1 MKLSSALVVLFLG
14 VGNFLNAQHIEGPSL
29 GNGIFN
35 VIGKDSTFTMKMG
48 LQLQF
53 QGAAQWEEQDGSFSD
68 AQSQFLIRRAR
79 LKFDGFV
86 YSPKLTY
93 KVALGLSNRDV
104 SGASIYTGNAPRYI
118 LDAVMKWNFYRNF
131 ELWFG
136 QTKLPGDLETLTSST
151 NLQFVDRSLLSKTY
165 TIDRDL
171 GLQLHHQTQLSEKI
185 LLKEAFAVSQGEGR
199 NITYGNLGGLQFTSR
214 LELYPFGDFNKGG
227 AFVGG
232 DLFREP
238 TPKLAV
244 ALAYDYNNNA
254 VKTRSNQGA
263 YMITDAG
270 LHQTDISTVYIDA
283 VFKYRGFSLLAA
295 FAERTADEPIAKN
308 ADGIDT
314 GYVVEVGTGLNV
326 QLGYVLENNWE
337 LSGRYSNIT
346 PETPITGDP
355 SENQYTLG
363 VSKYILGHK
372 LKVQSDFSY
381 LDVTGSDDQLLFRLQ
396 FAVQF

>member
-1 MKLSSALVVLFLG
+1 MKLSSALFVLFLG
-14 VGNFLNAQHIEGPSL
+14 LGNFLNAQHIEGPSL

-86 YSPKLTY
+86 HSPKLTY

-165 TIDRDL
+165 SIDRDL
-171 GLQLHHQTQLSEKI
+171 GLQLHHQTQLSEKM
-185 LLKEAFAVSQGEGR
+185 LLKEAFAISQGEGR

-214 LELYPFGDFNKGG
+214 LELYPLGDFNKGG
-227 AFVGG
+227 AFIGG

-238 TPKLAV
+238 TPKLALAV
-244 ALAYDYNNNA
+244 AYDYNNNA

-263 YMITDAG
+263 YMLTDSG
-270 LHQTDISTVYIDA
+270 LHQTDISTVYLDA

-381 LDVTGSDDQLLFRLQ
+381 LDVTGSEDQLLFRLQ

>member
-1 MKLSSALVVLFLG
+1 MKLSSALFLLFIG
-14 VGNFLNAQHIEGPSL
+14 VSTSMNAQHIEGPSL

-35 VIGKDSTFTMKMG
+35 VIGKDSTFSMKMG

-53 QGAAQWEEQDGSFSD
+53 QGAAQWEEQDGSFSE

-118 LDAVMKWNFYRNF
+118 LDAVMKWDFYKNFK
-131 ELWFG
+131 LWFG
-136 QTKLPGDLETLTSST
+136 QTKLPGNLETLTSST

-165 TIDRDL
+165 SIDRDL
-171 GLQLHHQTQLSEKI
+171 GLQLRHQTQLSEQI
-185 LLKEAFAVSQGEGR
+185 LLKEAFAISQGEGR

-214 LELYPFGDFNKGG
+214 LELYPFGDFHKGG
-227 AFVGG
+227 ALIGG
-232 DLFREP
+232 DLYREP
-238 TPKLAV
+238 TPKLALAV
-244 ALAYDYNNNA
+244 AYDYNNDA

-263 YMITDAG
+263 YMLTDTG
-270 LHQTDISTVYIDA
+270 LHQTDISTVYMDA
-283 VFKYRGFSLLAA
+283 VFKYQGFSLLAEY
-295 FAERTADEPIAKN
+295 AERTADEPIATN

-314 GYVVEVGTGLNV
+314 GYVVEVGTGLNI
-326 QLGYVLENNWE
+326 QLGYVFENNWE

-363 VSKYILGHK
+363 VSKYLLGHK

-381 LDVTGSDDQLLFRLQ
+381 LNITGSDDQLLFRLQ